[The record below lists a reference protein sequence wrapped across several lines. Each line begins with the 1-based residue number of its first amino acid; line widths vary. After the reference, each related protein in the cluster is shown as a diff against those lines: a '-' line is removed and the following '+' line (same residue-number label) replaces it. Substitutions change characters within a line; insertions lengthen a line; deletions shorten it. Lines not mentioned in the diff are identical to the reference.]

1 MHNMSNEF
9 ESIVGCEAEFIGIY
23 NNVFCLRLQD
33 GLLKS
38 FSVAN
43 KDDICEIEEVPTDLY
58 SFKQE
63 DIINVFLE
71 KIDQGSYTHGF
82 IGYQIVNADNDDI
95 LLRFGMM
102 NSEYSWRFVFKY
114 FGG

>member
-1 MHNMSNEF
+1 MSNEF

-38 FSVAN
+38 FSVTN
-43 KDDICEIEEVPTDLY
+43 KDYICVEEVTTDLY
-58 SFKQE
+58 SFKQNN
-63 DIINVFLE
+63 IIHVFLE
-71 KIDQGSYTHGF
+71 KIDQGYYTHGF
-82 IGYQIVNADNDDI
+82 IGYQIVNADNDDV

-102 NSEYSWRFVFKY
+102 HKEHSSRFVFKY
-114 FGG
+114 FGK